1 MGKNNSDFRDKAK
14 IITTFNSVQEH
25 YERFLELKG
34 CDAKRAE
41 DALNTSG
48 TKLYSVFEWIMKYH
62 LFDRYSDLA
71 GEGVSQSEAQIRRNG
86 LLKADFFYNGQKYY
100 VNTEYLVGQMEK
112 YASPSLHSTNIK
124 FNVIKNNRWKV
135 NNAQK
140 HIAQPVN
147 EREYQES
154 FCEIRKMLLTYVD
167 SNAPIQIKKS
177 LEYSRLQEDNG
188 YWKVNPKYDLC
199 LVIDDTRSLQDKDMQ
214 LLTSV
219 PWSLILDFNE
229 HSEVDGLLESYI
241 SLKGYQ
247 PNLFDPI
254 HPNATKFNPWTK
266 VPYWFLAN
274 GRDAVPSSIT
284 ENIRQWRQK
293 YGAHMSE
300 CIEEYHKVFPK
311 PIHVVIVDGT
321 IDKIRTI
328 VEAFDTCY
336 ENDYK
341 IYLLSNEPQFEEFLE
356 DAYKDIVRH
365 YPMAINEFCDGL
377 HRYATLLEISG
388 EREEYTIVGKEGT
401 VPISPEKY
409 SHFEVLY
416 CGIADNLSDAS
427 KDNSKEEFYQGK
439 TTISWY
445 GAKNEY
451 GVIRRRHFKYLCS
464 EIESRCKDVPY
475 SVLTFYHDPG
485 AGGTTLARQVAYHV
499 SQTHPVVVMQYF
511 EEKQTS
517 IQLGDLYDQVHTSIV
532 IIAESTILNED
543 EVQRFEDE
551 MKAASVPHVIVF
563 IERLSKKHLKSDDD
577 LTSLYDEEFDDM
589 CGKLQ
594 EYSTEETFNR
604 MQLMKKSVKD
614 RYPFFMSLY
623 VFDEEF
629 KGVPQYIKR
638 FRNESDEYD
647 FSILT
652 YISLLDKYTETPLRL
667 SFFAIIDEEDEVGIF
682 HNNINDSLVMLDVD
696 KIKMRHP
703 LFSTEILEQAVCRG
717 RTNVL
722 DSEKG
727 ERLAQIVINF
737 IKESKTNNFIDY
749 DYTINILKS
758 LLIIRNTEGIVKDD
772 FSQII
777 STILKLMRNSA
788 GDERYNAI
796 GRIFKTLE
804 AVYPDEAHF
813 KAHLSRFYTNIE
825 KNYIEG
831 INKAKESLDVAKNFS
846 IEDALLYH
854 IYGISEKK
862 YIEQKLYKDILDLP
876 MSQRDKSDDVRK
888 VIDHLKVA
896 SGLFERARQLNHKSA
911 GYISD
916 LDMCINVVD
925 FGKKYFECST
935 MELVLEHKDSWFM
948 DYYDRAISLMDNL
961 NTLQVDDDYGFQQR
975 KISSKYY
982 TSIQDMEKS
991 IEKTIDMWE
1000 QYLLTAVET
1009 SKPLVRRFIARARK
1023 ASYLKDG
1030 DKKQIDKILE
1040 LMEENISKEPT
1051 NENNIRIWFNALRY
1065 SESDAP
1071 EIMLDSALSKLAI
1084 WKNMADNREAYYYY
1098 FVLTCI
1104 KANEG
1109 SSRAEAQVPILMNE
1123 LRTRTANMPNKNVI
1137 YEWLGRGKGIRRL
1150 FSARKETENR
1160 RGSLP
1165 FDDIILQGDYL
1176 TGVLIK
1182 YSNERSALI
1191 SSSGMEVFF
1200 TPSPTGQTPS
1210 VTKTDV
1216 GKKVRFIAGFSY
1228 DGVRALNRSVQ
1239 IIDDNN
1245 RKEGIEKTDLRGRM
1259 EKCCVTGYDH
1269 TKTQLFVKLVDY
1281 RNMLGRVRAD
1291 QLPEKKRITDY
1302 KIGAVF
1308 HAKVIDVYENGGK
1321 THCVMS
1327 LRDED
1332 KVLDDWQ
1339 KKLRDIA
1346 SGLREE

>member
-1 MGKNNSDFRDKAK
+1 
-14 IITTFNSVQEH
+14 
-25 YERFLELKG
+25 
-34 CDAKRAE
+34 
-41 DALNTSG
+41 
-48 TKLYSVFEWIMKYH
+48 
-62 LFDRYSDLA
+62 
-71 GEGVSQSEAQIRRNG
+71 
-86 LLKADFFYNGQKYY
+86 
-100 VNTEYLVGQMEK
+100 
-112 YASPSLHSTNIK
+112 
-124 FNVIKNNRWKV
+124 
-135 NNAQK
+135 
-140 HIAQPVN
+140 
-147 EREYQES
+147 
-154 FCEIRKMLLTYVD
+154 
-167 SNAPIQIKKS
+167 
-177 LEYSRLQEDNG
+177 
-188 YWKVNPKYDLC
+188 
-199 LVIDDTRSLQDKDMQ
+199 
-214 LLTSV
+214 
-219 PWSLILDFNE
+219 
-229 HSEVDGLLESYI
+229 
-241 SLKGYQ
+241 
-247 PNLFDPI
+247 
-254 HPNATKFNPWTK
+254 
-266 VPYWFLAN
+266 
-274 GRDAVPSSIT
+274 
-284 ENIRQWRQK
+284 
-293 YGAHMSE
+293 
-300 CIEEYHKVFPK
+300 
-311 PIHVVIVDGT
+311 
-321 IDKIRTI
+321 
-328 VEAFDTCY
+328 
-336 ENDYK
+336 
-341 IYLLSNEPQFEEFLE
+341 
-356 DAYKDIVRH
+356 
-365 YPMAINEFCDGL
+365 
-377 HRYATLLEISG
+377 
-388 EREEYTIVGKEGT
+388 
-401 VPISPEKY
+401 
-409 SHFEVLY
+409 
-416 CGIADNLSDAS
+416 
-427 KDNSKEEFYQGK
+427 
-439 TTISWY
+439 
-445 GAKNEY
+445 
-451 GVIRRRHFKYLCS
+451 
-464 EIESRCKDVPY
+464 
-475 SVLTFYHDPG
+475 
-485 AGGTTLARQVAYHV
+485 
-499 SQTHPVVVMQYF
+499 
-511 EEKQTS
+511 
-517 IQLGDLYDQVHTSIV
+517 
-532 IIAESTILNED
+532 
-543 EVQRFEDE
+543 
-551 MKAASVPHVIVF
+551 
-563 IERLSKKHLKSDDD
+563 
-577 LTSLYDEEFDDM
+577 
-589 CGKLQ
+589 
-594 EYSTEETFNR
+594 
-604 MQLMKKSVKD
+604 
-614 RYPFFMSLY
+614 
-623 VFDEEF
+623 
-629 KGVPQYIKR
+629 
-638 FRNESDEYD
+638 
-647 FSILT
+647 
-652 YISLLDKYTETPLRL
+652 
-667 SFFAIIDEEDEVGIF
+667 
-682 HNNINDSLVMLDVD
+682 
-696 KIKMRHP
+696 MRHP